1 MEMKLKTT
9 KAITATKAIFLV
21 CGLAIS
27 SWAPMVPYAKD
38 RLGINDADL
47 GILLLLLGAGAIAMM
62 PVSGILSH
70 KYGTRRVILV
80 AALATALIL
89 PLLLVIS
96 SPIWMGVSL
105 FLFGGA
111 LGTVDVAMN
120 AHGVQVQNSAEK
132 PIMSSLHGLFSVG
145 GLFGSLG
152 LGFLIKMGLPPITAI
167 VAICILLIC
176 IVSWNFRFLFDMHT
190 EKELIAKFAAA
201 PDEKKKTGVSWL
213 QASILFLGL
222 MCFITF
228 LSEGA
233 MLDWSAIFL
242 RENKG
247 VAPELAGVGY
257 AAFSVAMATMRLLG
271 DRIISRLDGKT
282 VVVGGSVIAAAGIFI
297 AVAASWLPLTLFGF
311 ILLGIG
317 AANIVPV
324 FFSEGGRIRN
334 VPATIAIPVISTM
347 GYAGQL
353 AGPAMLGYIS
363 FRFSIDTAFLL
374 IAFLML
380 IVALTYGLRKTSKI

>member
-1 MEMKLKTT
+1 M
-9 KAITATKAIFLV
+9 
-21 CGLAIS
+21 
-27 SWAPMVPYAKD
+27 
-38 RLGINDADL
+38 
-47 GILLLLLGAGAIAMM
+47 
-62 PVSGILSH
+62 
-70 KYGTRRVILV
+70 
-80 AALATALIL
+80 
-89 PLLLVIS
+89 
-96 SPIWMGVSL
+96 
-105 FLFGGA
+105 
-111 LGTVDVAMN
+111 
-120 AHGVQVQNSAEK
+120 QNLQ
-132 PIMSSLHGLFSVG
+132 LH
-145 GLFGSLG
+145 
-152 LGFLIKMGLPPITAI
+152 
-167 VAICILLIC
+167 
-176 IVSWNFRFLFDMHT
+176 H
-190 EKELIAKFAAA
+190 
-201 PDEKKKTGVSWL
+201 DEKKKTGVSWL

-297 AVAASWLPLTLFGF
+297 AVAASWLPLTLLGF